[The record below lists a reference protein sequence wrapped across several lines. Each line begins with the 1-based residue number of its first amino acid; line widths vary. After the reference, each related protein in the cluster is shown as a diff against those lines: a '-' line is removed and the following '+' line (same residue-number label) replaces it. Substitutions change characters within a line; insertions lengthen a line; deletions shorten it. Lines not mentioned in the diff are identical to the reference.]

1 MTPVLAPVNHNRYT
15 DVAPSVGYEQVSGYI
30 EVGTMNRRQADALI
44 GLLVAAVL
52 LIGGGLSWQAYQRQQ
67 TFEQMGSMM
76 GMDSSVGAMH
86 GTNPVW
92 YVLGT
97 LFVSAV
103 IGGGY
108 LLIRN
113 DLTNTAVPDDTQA
126 KTGSQTLPETDNPPE
141 EAAQSNGAINPESQP
156 QARVLDLLPDD
167 ERRILEPV
175 LSSPGITQI
184 ELRDRSDFS
193 KSKVSQTVSALEK
206 RGLLYRERQ
215 GRTYRIYPSDDL
227 QENQA

>member
-1 MTPVLAPVNHNRYT
+1 
-15 DVAPSVGYEQVSGYI
+15 
-30 EVGTMNRRQADALI
+30 MNRRRADTVV
-44 GLLVAAVL
+44 GFLVGAVL
-52 LIGGGLSWQAYQRQQ
+52 LIGGALSWQAYQQQ
-67 TFEQMGSMM
+67 QAFEQMGSMM
-76 GMDSSVGAMH
+76 GTSMGAVH
-86 GTNPVW
+86 GTNPLW

-97 LFVSAV
+97 LLTSAV

-108 LLIRN
+108 LTVRD
-113 DLTNTAVPDDTQA
+113 DLTSTDAADHPQNATSSPSDREQPD
-126 KTGSQTLPETDNPPE
+126 SPESPVEPE
-141 EAAQSNGAINPESQP
+141 AAINPEAQP

-175 LSSPGITQI
+175 LSSPGVTQI

-215 GRTYRIYPSDDL
+215 GRTYRVYPSNDL
-227 QENQA
+227 RQSQS

>member
-1 MTPVLAPVNHNRYT
+1 MKWQRIDTI
-15 DVAPSVGYEQVSGYI
+15 VGV
-30 EVGTMNRRQADALI
+30 
-44 GLLVAAVL
+44 LVAAVL

-67 TFEQMGSMM
+67 AFEQMGSMM

-113 DLTNTAVPDDTQA
+113 DLTDTAVPDDTQA

>member
-1 MTPVLAPVNHNRYT
+1 VTPVLAPVNHNRYT